1 MGEYLRIQEMLREGE
16 SYAGL
21 ILGKDGEPDY
31 HLVLLPEEAS
41 DVSWP
46 TASEWA
52 GDEEEQKTMTADIAK
67 ALKAD
72 VVKMTSGDYL
82 VIRG

>member
-1 MGEYLRIQEMLREGE
+1 MGREAGTKVNYDVLALVTLNKDRIIG
-16 SYAGL
+16 
-21 ILGKDGEPDY
+21 GKQ
-31 HLVLLPEEAS
+31 LTLLAS
-41 DVSWP
+41 
-46 TASEWA
+46 
-52 GDEEEQKTMTADIAK
+52 DEEEQKTMTADIAK

>member
-1 MGEYLRIQEMLREGE
+1 MGREAGTKVNYDVLALVTLNKDRIIG
-16 SYAGL
+16 
-21 ILGKDGEPDY
+21 GKQ
-31 HLVLLPEEAS
+31 LTLL
-41 DVSWP
+41 
-46 TASEWA
+46 A

>member
-1 MGEYLRIQEMLREGE
+1 VGRE
-16 SYAGL
+16 AGTKVNYDVL
-21 ILGKDGEPDY
+21 ALVTMNKDRILGGKQ
-31 HLVLLPEEAS
+31 LTLLAS
-41 DVSWP
+41 N
-46 TASEWA
+46 
-52 GDEEEQKTMTADIAK
+52 EEEQKTMTADIAK

>member
-1 MGEYLRIQEMLREGE
+1 VGRE
-16 SYAGL
+16 AGTKVNYDVL
-21 ILGKDGEPDY
+21 ALVTLNKDRILGGKQ
-31 HLVLLPEEAS
+31 LTLLAS
-41 DVSWP
+41 
-46 TASEWA
+46 
-52 GDEEEQKTMTADIAK
+52 DEEEQKTMTADIAK

>member
-1 MGEYLRIQEMLREGE
+1 MGIETGTKVNYDVLALVTLNKDR
-16 SYAGL
+16 
-21 ILGKDGEPDY
+21 ILGGKQ
-31 HLVLLPEEAS
+31 LTLL
-41 DVSWP
+41 
-46 TASEWA
+46 A
-52 GDEEEQKTMTADIAK
+52 GDEVEQKTMTADIAK

>member
-1 MGEYLRIQEMLREGE
+1 MGRE
-16 SYAGL
+16 AGTKVNYDIL
-21 ILGKDGEPDY
+21 ALVTLNKDRILGGKQ
-31 HLVLLPEEAS
+31 LTLLAS
-41 DVSWP
+41 
-46 TASEWA
+46 
-52 GDEEEQKTMTADIAK
+52 DEEEQKTMTADIAK

>member
-1 MGEYLRIQEMLREGE
+1 MGRE
-16 SYAGL
+16 AGTKVNYDVL
-21 ILGKDGEPDY
+21 ALVTLNKDRILGGKQ
-31 HLVLLPEEAS
+31 LTLLAN
-41 DVSWP
+41 DV
-46 TASEWA
+46 
-52 GDEEEQKTMTADIAK
+52 EEQKTMTADIAK

>member
-1 MGEYLRIQEMLREGE
+1 MGSE
-16 SYAGL
+16 AGTKVNYDIL
-21 ILGKDGEPDY
+21 ALVTLNKERILGGKQ
-31 HLVLLPEEAS
+31 LTLL
-41 DVSWP
+41 
-46 TASEWA
+46 A
-52 GDEEEQKTMTADIAK
+52 GDEQEQQTMTADIAK